1 MIKSIVPKK
10 IIASVNE
17 ILFDQKLP
25 NLSVHVESQLY
36 DLFKEDIVLLEKML
50 EINLSSWKK

>member
-1 MIKSIVPKK
+1 MPKN

-17 ILFDQKLP
+17 ILFNQKTP

>member
-1 MIKSIVPKK
+1 VSKK
-10 IIASVNE
+10 IIASINE
-17 ILFDQKLP
+17 LLFDQKLP
-25 NLSVHVESQLY
+25 NISVDVESQLY